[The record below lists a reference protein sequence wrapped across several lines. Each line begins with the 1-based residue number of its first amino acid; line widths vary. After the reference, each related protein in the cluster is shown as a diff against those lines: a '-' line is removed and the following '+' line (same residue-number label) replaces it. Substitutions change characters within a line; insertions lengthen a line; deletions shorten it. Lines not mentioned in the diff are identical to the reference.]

1 MRNMTILD
9 QDEAVRRI
17 LGFTRRVAIVGL
29 SDDPS
34 RASNS
39 VARRLMRLGYEVV
52 PVNPTIDEAF
62 GLRSYPALSDVPG
75 EIDLVDVFRRQVYLP
90 DVARQ
95 AVEAKA
101 RALWMQQGL
110 TSSEARATAES
121 AGLVVVE
128 DRCLAVEAERLSR
141 EIKLPPQET

>member
-34 RASNS
+34 RPSHS
-39 VARRLMRLGYEVV
+39 VARRLIRLGYEVV
-52 PVNPTIDEAF
+52 PVNPTLSEVLEMSSF
-62 GLRSYPALSDVPG
+62 PRLSDVPG
-75 EIDLVDVFRRQVYLP
+75 EIDLVDVFRREVYLP
-90 DVARQ
+90 GVAHE
-95 AVEAKA
+95 AVDANAK
-101 RALWMQQGL
+101 ALWMQQGL
-110 TSSEARATAES
+110 VSEEARHTAES

-128 DRCLAVEAERLSR
+128 DLCLAVEAERLSR
-141 EIKLPPQET
+141 EMKLPPESS

>member
-1 MRNMTILD
+1 MNILN

-34 RASNS
+34 RPSNS
-39 VARRLMRLGYEVV
+39 VARRLLRLGYEIV
-52 PVNPTIDEAF
+52 PVNPTISEAF
-62 GLRSYPALSDVPG
+62 DLRSYPLLADVPG
-75 EIDLVDVFRRQVYLP
+75 EIDLVDVFRREVYLP
-90 DVARQ
+90 DVARE
-95 AVEAKA
+95 AVDVKAK
-101 RALWMQQGL
+101 ALWMQQGL
-110 TSSEARATAES
+110 ISQEARDTAES

-141 EIKLPPQET
+141 EMKLPAGE